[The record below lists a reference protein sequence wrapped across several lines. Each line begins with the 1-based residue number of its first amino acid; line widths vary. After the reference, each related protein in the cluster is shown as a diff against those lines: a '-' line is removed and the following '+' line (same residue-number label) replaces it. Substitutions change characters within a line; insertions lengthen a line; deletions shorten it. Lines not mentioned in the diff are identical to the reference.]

1 MGAVIAGGVC
11 PSALLLGAVCVL
23 EEAPFGCTAVVASGV
38 VSTSTFVGVSAAC
51 SKDPPPAGCLISCV
65 VSGDGVAIAA
75 VSCFA

>member
-23 EEAPFGCTAVVASGV
+23 EEAPFGRTAVVAGGV
-38 VSTSTFVGVSAAC
+38 VSTSTFVGVSVAC
-51 SKDPPPAGCLISCV
+51 CNDPPPFGCLISCV
-65 VSGDGVAIAA
+65 VSGDGIAIPV